1 MPTAAQQKLAN
12 QIARIRVQ
20 RAKRLTA
27 KAKKPKAKKP
37 KKHNY
42 NTDPLYSPAQQLSGA
57 NLRKAAL
64 DLSALEF
71 RPQEQALA
79 RRSQDVNTQGAA
91 LSGRA
96 SDYYIQLAR
105 EEQGN
110 LDRIKALQGLTSSQL
125 NEAGQASQSTL
136 SGIADQAQRLA
147 DQDSAVRGRGLQA
160 GADLVGQEVA
170 SQRGLATR
178 DLQQAQAQAAATTQG
193 YGQFAGLAGQAIS
206 ARGAETQQMLLN
218 NLARQ
223 QTGIA
228 DERATLAAQRGSAT
242 TKNLTTLRQS
252 AFENLATEQG
262 LGIKQAD
269 LQAQVNQQQATA
281 KLRTRQQKEVERQ
294 NRARNKLTK
303 KQIAAVKR
311 GQTISARTQRRGQ
324 NISSSTQRRGQNM
337 SAAQRAA
344 DRAARQ
350 RIAATRRSTS
360 RGGGRAGSG
369 GMSAAAIKQ
378 RTNIDA
384 AVVQIGNDRKLS
396 PHRNERGPYL
406 VNVLVKRG
414 LDPLSAQAAVE
425 IARYGVLR
433 PATQSRLRRA
443 GIRIPRDWKPRRQ
456 KRPTGPF
463 GTGHL

>member
-12 QIARIRVQ
+12 QIARVRVQ

-79 RRSQDVNTQGAA
+79 RRSKDVNTQGAA

-324 NISSSTQRRGQNM
+324 DITRRGQNL

-350 RIAATRRSTS
+350 RIAATRRQQQPRR
-360 RGGGRAGSG
+360 RGGGVAGRE
-369 GMSAAAIKQ
+369 AA
-378 RTNIDA
+378 
-384 AVVQIGNDRKLS
+384 G
-396 PHRNERGPYL
+396 
-406 VNVLVKRG
+406 
-414 LDPLSAQAAVE
+414 
-425 IARYGVLR
+425 
-433 PATQSRLRRA
+433 
-443 GIRIPRDWKPRRQ
+443 
-456 KRPTGPF
+456 
-463 GTGHL
+463 